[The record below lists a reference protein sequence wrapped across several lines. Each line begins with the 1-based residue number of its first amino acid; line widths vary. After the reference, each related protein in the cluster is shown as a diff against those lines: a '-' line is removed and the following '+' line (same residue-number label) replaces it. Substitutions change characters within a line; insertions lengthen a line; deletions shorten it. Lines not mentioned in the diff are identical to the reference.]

1 MLQENYRNQ
10 LAYIRFKKLRGWKTL
25 LARREITMFDKI
37 MDRIADALASKQA
50 FIIFIII
57 AIFPL
62 AYGLPN
68 SATAWQAYISQ
79 TLIQLVALN
88 VLGYQNKKESK
99 ILSKIILEIHDTVM
113 FELISIKKH
122 LKDEKE
128 ERKLLGE
135 ILKELKER

>member
-1 MLQENYRNQ
+1 
-10 LAYIRFKKLRGWKTL
+10 
-25 LARREITMFDKI
+25 MFDKV

-99 ILSKIILEIHDTVM
+99 ILSKIILEIHDAVM
-113 FELISIKKH
+113 LELVSIKKH

-128 ERKLLGE
+128 ERKLLKQ
-135 ILKELKER
+135 ILESMEKR